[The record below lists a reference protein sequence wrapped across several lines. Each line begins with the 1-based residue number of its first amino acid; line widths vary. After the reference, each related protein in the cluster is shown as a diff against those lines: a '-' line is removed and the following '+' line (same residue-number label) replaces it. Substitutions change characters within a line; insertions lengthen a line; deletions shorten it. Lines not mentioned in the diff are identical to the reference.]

1 MPKRTDISK
10 ILIIGSG
17 PIIIGQSAEFD
28 YSGTQACK
36 ALKSE
41 GFEVVLANSNPATIM
56 TDPEIADRTYIEP
69 LTREYLEEI
78 IRVERELSS
87 GQGFAI
93 LPTVGGQTAL
103 NLAIELSDGGVLE
116 KYNVQLIG
124 ANVAAIK
131 KAEDRL
137 YFKDAMQKIGLDV
150 PKSALVNNLKD
161 GLEFAG
167 KIGFPV
173 IVRPS
178 FTLGGSGGGIAYNR
192 EELLEVLARGLDFSP
207 VHEALIEESVLG
219 WKEYELEVMRDLRD
233 NVIIICSIE
242 NFDPMGVH
250 TGDSITVA
258 PAQTLSDREYQAMRD
273 SAIAVMREIGVET
286 GGSNI
291 QFGVH
296 PTTGRMVVIE
306 MNPRVSRSSALA
318 SKATGFPIAKIAAKL
333 AVGYTLDE
341 IPNDI
346 TRKTPACFEPTL
358 DYVVVKIPKWQFE
371 KFPGADENLG
381 PQMKSVGEVMAIGR
395 TFKEALLKGV
405 RALDTGKKVGSEKI
419 EPKILTQRLVTP
431 HPERLSYIR
440 YALRQG
446 HTVKQLAKM
455 TSIDPWF
462 LYQLKEINDMQLE
475 VEKHPMESIPTE
487 VLRGAKRMGF
497 SDGRLAGVWRLDGK
511 GAQEK
516 VRHLRKKHGVLPV
529 YKRVDTCAAEFESFT
544 PYLYSTYEEEDEAAP
559 TDKKKVI
566 ILGSGPNRIG
576 QGIEFDYCCCH
587 AAFALRDDGYET
599 IMINCNPETVSTDY
613 DTSDR
618 LYFEP
623 LTLEDVFAICEHE
636 AASGAPVGV
645 IVQFGGQTPLNL
657 ALPLKASGVN
667 IIGTTPESIDLAEDR
682 KRFGKLLDELDIPQ
696 APGAMAASVEEA
708 IEGAKRVG
716 YPVLVR
722 PSYVLGGRAMVIA
735 YDEEMVVR
743 YMKEAVEYSHD
754 RPVLIDHFLEDAIE
768 VDVDALSDG
777 EDVVIGGIMQHIEE
791 AGIHSGDSSCVLPAV
806 DIPEALLAR
815 MRNYTFRLARA
826 LKVVG
831 LMNIQF
837 AIPRIAEGLETR
849 TQMDGSGTIYVLE
862 VNPRAS
868 RTVPFVSKATGIPM
882 AKIAARLM
890 TGRKLRE
897 FLPEFIEHSADLDTG
912 RCYYVKSPV
921 FPWNKFP
928 GVDTVLGP
936 EMKSTGEVMGVA
948 DNFGEAFAKAQ
959 AAAGQKLP
967 TQGTVF
973 ISVTDHDK
981 PNVTEVSRKFVDM
994 GFKLVATAG
1003 TADVL
1008 ESAGMTVERV
1018 YKVKEG
1024 RPNVVDL
1031 IKGERI
1037 HLIVNTP
1044 HGVDPW
1050 FDEQA
1055 IRRAAVM
1062 ARIPTITT
1070 LSAARAAAEGIAFL
1084 QRGEVHV
1091 QALQQLHAERTVRG
1105 RSG

>member
-1 MPKRTDISK
+1 MPRRNDISK
-10 ILIIGSG
+10 ILILGSG
-17 PIIIGQSAEFD
+17 PIVIGQSAEFD

-36 ALKSE
+36 ALKAE
-41 GFEVVLANSNPATIM
+41 GYEVVLANSNPATIM

-78 IRVERELSS
+78 IRLERELSPS
-87 GQGFAI
+87 AGFAI

-103 NLAIELSDGGVLE
+103 NLAVELSDGGILE
-116 KYNVQLIG
+116 KYNAQLIG
-124 ANVAAIK
+124 ANIAAIK

-137 YFKDAMQKIGLDV
+137 FFKDAMQKIGLDV

-173 IVRPS
+173 IIRPS
-178 FTLGGSGGGIAYNR
+178 FTLGGTGGGIAFNR
-192 EELLEVLARGLDFSP
+192 EELMELLARGLDLSP

-219 WKEYELEVMRDLRD
+219 WKEYELEVMRDLKD

-258 PAQTLSDREYQAMRD
+258 PAQTLTDREYQAMRD
-273 SAIAVMREIGVET
+273 ASIAVIREIGVET

-291 QFGVH
+291 QFGVN
-296 PTTGRMVVIE
+296 PETGRMVVIE

-346 TRKTPACFEPTL
+346 TRKTPASFEPTL

-371 KFPGADENLG
+371 KFPGADESLG

-405 RALDTGKKVGSEKI
+405 RALDTGKKPGSEKI

-431 HPERLSYIR
+431 HPERLSYVR

-446 HTVKQLAKM
+446 YTVKQLAKV

-475 VEKHPMESIPTE
+475 LEKHPLESIPTE
-487 VLRGAKRMGF
+487 VLRDAKRMGF
-497 SDGRLAGVWRLDGK
+497 SDARLANVWRLEGK
-511 GAQEK
+511 GAHEK
-516 VRHLRKKHGVLPV
+516 VRHLRKKHRVQPV
-529 YKRVDTCAAEFESFT
+529 YKRVDTCSAEFESYT

-559 TDKKKVI
+559 TDTKKVI

-587 AAFALRDDGYET
+587 ASFALHEDGFET
-599 IMINCNPETVSTDY
+599 VMINCNPETVSTDY

-623 LTLEDVFAICEHE
+623 LTMEDVFAVYEHE
-636 AASGAPVGV
+636 ARGKASVGL

-657 ALPLKASGVN
+657 ALPLKAAGVP
-667 IIGTTPESIDLAEDR
+667 IIGTSPESIDLCEDR
-682 KRFGKLLDELDIPQ
+682 KRFGILLDELEIPQ
-696 APGAMAASVEEA
+696 APGAMATSLEEA
-708 IEGAKRVG
+708 VEGAKRVG

-735 YDEEMVVR
+735 YDEDTVVR
-743 YMKEAVEYSHD
+743 YMKEAVEYSQD

-777 EDVVIGGIMQHIEE
+777 EDVVIAGIMQHIEE

-806 DIPEALLAR
+806 DIPAPLLQR
-815 MRNYTFRLARA
+815 MRDYTFKLARA

-837 AIPRIAEGLETR
+837 AIPRTNGGSKGNGAEHGKV
-849 TQMDGSGTIYVLE
+849 YVLE

-868 RTVPFVSKATGIPM
+868 RTVPYVSKATGVPL
-882 AKIAARLM
+882 ARIASRLM

-897 FLPEFIEHSADLDTG
+897 FLPENIERGTDLDTG
-912 RCYYVKSPV
+912 RGYYVKSPV

-936 EMKSTGEVMGVA
+936 EMRSTGEVMGVA

-959 AAAGQKLP
+959 IAAGQKLP
-967 TQGTVF
+967 TQGSVF

-981 PNVTEVSRKFVDM
+981 AGVAEVARRFVDM

-1003 TADVL
+1003 TADII
-1008 ESAGMTVERV
+1008 EAAGLSVERV

-1031 IKGERI
+1031 IKGDRI
-1037 HLIVNTP
+1037 QLIINTP
-1044 HGVDPW
+1044 HGADPF
-1050 FDEQA
+1050 FDEKA
-1055 IRRAAVM
+1055 IRRAAVT
-1062 ARIPTITT
+1062 ARITTITT
-1070 LSAARAAAEGIAFL
+1070 LSAARAAAEGIAAL
-1084 QRGEVHV
+1084 QRGEVRV
-1091 QALQQLHAERTVRG
+1091 QALQHLHAERVAAKR
-1105 RSG
+1105 R